1 VYVLYILILPQHIH
15 SAVNEERRISFT
27 SGLVLSIGWFKK
39 EVCTLWTIYTHTYIH
54 GASYTGIRRNNKLK
68 AATDTDRQREGQGR
82 WKGTR
87 YFLNEPGPGPWFD
100 AL

>member
-68 AATDTDRQREGQGR
+68 AAGTM
-82 WKGTR
+82 KGTR